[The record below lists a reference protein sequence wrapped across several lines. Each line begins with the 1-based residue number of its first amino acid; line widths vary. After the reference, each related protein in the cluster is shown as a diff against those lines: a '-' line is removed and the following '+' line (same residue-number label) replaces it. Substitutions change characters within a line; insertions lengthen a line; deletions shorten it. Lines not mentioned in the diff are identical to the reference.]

1 MIEAF
6 CDMNDAFDSR
16 IDPEYIDYCE
26 DWKDALM
33 QTRPT
38 LLTMIY
44 SFLQK
49 LCWNL
54 ENAMQISS
62 SLVLV
67 VVNDSISCYETSC
80 PITSKIFEG
89 WTLFNLKTI
98 YHLFTLLSRNPWKIK
113 VTPSNQFVISLY
125 TSKQSAFVMSTTVLI
140 TQPPPYVWS
149 KY

>member
-54 ENAMQISS
+54 ENAM
-62 SLVLV
+62 
-67 VVNDSISCYETSC
+67 
-80 PITSKIFEG
+80 
-89 WTLFNLKTI
+89 
-98 YHLFTLLSRNPWKIK
+98 
-113 VTPSNQFVISLY
+113 
-125 TSKQSAFVMSTTVLI
+125 
-140 TQPPPYVWS
+140 
-149 KY
+149 